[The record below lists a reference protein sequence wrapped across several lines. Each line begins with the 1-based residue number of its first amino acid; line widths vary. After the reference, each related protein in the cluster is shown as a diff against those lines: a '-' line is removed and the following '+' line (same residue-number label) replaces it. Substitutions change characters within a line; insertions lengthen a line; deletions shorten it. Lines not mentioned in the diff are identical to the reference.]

1 LNLITVNIEERPTQT
16 TDRVVMVLG
25 GTVDAQPVTW
35 TTHAAAQVSTNEDI
49 KGLIDRRKR

>member
-25 GTVDAQPVTW
+25 GTVDAQPVTR
-35 TTHAAAQVSTNEDI
+35 TTHAAA
-49 KGLIDRRKR
+49 